1 MGEDLINSIKG
12 NKSIMRGRPKGQ
24 QVVTIVTQNDQEGIL
39 RYPVFAIV
47 FCCSP
52 QGGIYHEKR
61 QLDKHLFN
69 HQAFIQLSTIK
80 HSFDHQLFIYS
91 IINYLTN
98 SFTYHFLVYYLRC
111 VGKIQQDPSS
121 S

>member
-1 MGEDLINSIKG
+1 MDQTPISTPDQRKPRKEKAGQTGVGGDLINSIKG

-80 HSFDHQLFIYS
+80 HLFDHQLF
-91 IINYLTN
+91 N
-98 SFTYHFLVYYLRC
+98 H
-111 VGKIQQDPSS
+111 
-121 S
+121 